1 MARLQIGVDG
11 AGRCRAPALSGAM
24 RSALPILPGLLAS
37 MLILPCPALADEP
50 TLVEQQAVMEHF
62 RNTFVL
68 PQFTRWEF
76 DVAKP
81 YRLGGRLICGHVNFQ
96 NSNRVY
102 QGEKAFYVVIKDGK
116 YSEGGIV
123 GNQIQDPSGATTFAY
138 KILCAR
144 D

>member
-1 MARLQIGVDG
+1 
-11 AGRCRAPALSGAM
+11 M